1 LRMDLII
8 VPWVFIRNR
17 VSRREGLRG
26 VTVVLVVFLFLAAC
40 SADISEPSQ
49 DGLPVVVV
57 STGIWGNVVANVACD
72 GLAEIVVL
80 VPDGAD
86 PHAYEPSL
94 ADRAVL
100 ERAGLVVANGLG
112 LEGPLED
119 VLALID
125 SQDHPV
131 FRFMDHIDPLSDA
144 GSSGR
149 GGSIDVGD
157 PHAWF
162 DPNRVLLASQVL
174 AEELVNR
181 VALDPGEV
189 AGCLSAFRAEL
200 EALDQEVIELVET
213 IAPSQRRLVT
223 NHDALGYFAERYG
236 FEVIGSVLAGSSSV
250 AESNPAWL
258 EELAQEIRASRVRTI
273 FVEEHHSGSDAYALA
288 DRVGDVQVAHL
299 YIGSLGPPGSG
310 ADTYVGLIRTAATM
324 IANGL
329 A

>member
-1 LRMDLII
+1 MI
-8 VPWVFIRNR
+8 
-17 VSRREGLRG
+17 
-26 VTVVLVVFLFLAAC
+26 LVGLFLSSAC
-40 SADISEPSQ
+40 SSASSEPLG

-57 STGIWGNVVANVACD
+57 TTGIWGNIVANVACD
-72 GLAEIVVL
+72 GLAEILVL

-86 PHAYEPSL
+86 PHSYEPSL
-94 ADRAVL
+94 ADRTAL
-100 ERAGLVVANGLG
+100 EQASLVVANGLG

-119 VLALID
+119 VLAVVD
-125 SQDHPV
+125 SQDDPV
-131 FRFMDHIDPLSDA
+131 FRFMDHIDPLSEA
-144 GSSGR
+144 GSSGQ

-162 DPNRVLLASQVL
+162 DPNRVLLASLDL

-189 AGCLSAFRAEL
+189 ADCLSAFRVEL
-200 EALDQEVIELVET
+200 EALDQEVMDLVET
-213 IAPSQRRLVT
+213 IPSSQRRLVT

-236 FEVIGSVLAGSSSV
+236 FEIIGSVLAGSSSV

-258 EELAQEIRASRVRTI
+258 EELAQQIRASGVRTI
-273 FVEEHHSGSDAYALA
+273 FVEEHHSATEARALA
-288 DRVGDVQVAHL
+288 DRVGDVEVASL
-299 YIGSLGPPGSG
+299 YIGSLGPQGSG
-310 ADTYVGLIRTAATM
+310 ADTYVGLIRTVATI